1 MLLLN
6 TVRRQKRYTNSIG
19 TVFMDFSTEGGNDT
33 PFWNGVSEAEPLVEK
48 KWEDMTRT
56 ERDEHL
62 LQYDEMIAT
71 KTDTSRKNIGIAG
84 FFYIMAFIM
93 FFTELRIVSLLHC
106 IFGTLFMFFY
116 KIGIQVGE

>member
-1 MLLLN
+1 
-6 TVRRQKRYTNSIG
+6 
-19 TVFMDFSTEGGNDT
+19 MDFDSEGSNDS
-33 PFWNGVSEAEPLVEK
+33 PFWNEIPDPSANVEK

-62 LQYDEMIAT
+62 LQYDEMIAN

-84 FFYIMAFIM
+84 FFYLMAFIM
-93 FFTELRIVSLLHC
+93 FFSELRIVSLLHC

>member
-1 MLLLN
+1 
-6 TVRRQKRYTNSIG
+6 
-19 TVFMDFSTEGGNDT
+19 MDFDTEGSNDL
-33 PFWNGVSEAEPLVEK
+33 PFWNEVSEPSSNVEK
-48 KWEDMTRT
+48 KWEDMTRI

-62 LQYDEMIAT
+62 LQYDEMTA
-71 KTDTSRKNIGIAG
+71 KKADSSKKNISIAG
-84 FFYIMAFIM
+84 FFYLMAFIM